1 MSTYKHVDR
10 ICCIVLAFTIL
21 LTVLFVHAEDFGVQ
35 KTSAVMGY
43 EEKLFDTS
51 QVHTIQILMEDWD
64 AFLETCTE
72 KEYANCTVIIDNETY
87 PNTAIRGKGNTSLT
101 QVEQY
106 GNDRYSFKIEFDHY
120 DNTRTYYGLDKLCLN
135 NLIQDTTYLKDYLSY
150 EMMREMGV
158 AAPLCSYVDISVNG
172 EDWGLYL
179 AVEGI
184 EESFLKRNYGSDTG
198 ALYKPDSTQMEAKGI
213 SKTLDGEAGQEAKKA
228 DEEKPDE
235 ANLKGNIGAEGEK
248 PDQKP
253 DGEAVQPGNGAQGA
267 AGIVN
272 EPPDKDWNGEK
283 QPPDHAFGTKDALP
297 SLPEEKADTESEQD
311 QQEMAP
317 DRGFGEKKVENGEDQ
332 AGQRAEGTR
341 SEDVLLQYIDDDPA
355 SYSHIFETAK
365 TDVTTAD
372 QNRLIAALKTLSSGE
387 DVSSAVNQEAV
398 LRYFVVHNFLLNFDS
413 YTGSMIH
420 NYYLYEQDGQMQ
432 MIPWDYN
439 LAFGGFQANGSATEL
454 VNYPIDSP
462 ISDGTIEERPMLAW
476 IFADEETTE
485 WYHQLCSEWIS
496 TYFESGRFETLF
508 DQVTSLIAPYVEKDP
523 TKFYT
528 YEEFETGSST
538 LREFCLLR
546 AESIRGQLDGTIGS
560 TKETQDSSTWIDA
573 GKLQISDMG
582 TMEQSRLSSF
592 PSEEG
597 KRPEQ
602 ENRIEQPAEDF
613 TEKSKIGSGKESN
626 ASSE

>member
-1 MSTYKHVDR
+1 MSTYKHIDR
-10 ICCIVLAFTIL
+10 ICCVVLVFTIL

-35 KTSAVMGY
+35 KVTAVMGY

-120 DNTRTYYGLDKLCLN
+120 DSNRTYYGLDKLCLN

-198 ALYKPDSTQMEAKGI
+198 ALYKPDGTQMVTKGI
-213 SKTLDGEAGQEAKKA
+213 SKTLDWEMEQKA
-228 DEEKPDE
+228 EKPDTAHLE
-235 ANLKGNIGAEGEK
+235 GNAGAERK
-248 PDQKP
+248 KTDQKP
-253 DGEAVQPGNGAQGA
+253 DEEAVQPGNDAEGTE
-267 AGIVN
+267 GIVQ
-272 EPPDKDWNGEK
+272 EPVDKERSEGK
-283 QPPDHAFGTKDALP
+283 QPPDHAAGTKGILP
-297 SLPEEKADTESEQD
+297 SLPEENQT
-311 QQEMAP
+311 
-317 DRGFGEKKVENGEDQ
+317 
-332 AGQRAEGTR
+332 GQSAEGTR

-365 TDVTTAD
+365 TDITTAD

-387 DVSSAVNQEAV
+387 EVSSAVDQEAV

-420 NYYLYEQDGQMQ
+420 NYYLYEKDGQMQ

-439 LAFGGFQANGSATEL
+439 LAFGAFQTKGSAAEL

-485 WYHQLCSEWIS
+485 WYHRLCSEWIS
-496 TYFESGRFETLF
+496 AYFESGRFETLF

-528 YEEFETGSST
+528 YEEFKTGSST

-560 TKETQDSSTWIDA
+560 TRETQDSSSWIDA
-573 GKLQISDMG
+573 GTLQISDMG
-582 TMEQSRLSSF
+582 TMDQNGLSSF
-592 PSEEG
+592 LPEGG

-602 ENRIEQPAEDF
+602 ENQMEQPAEDLEDF
-613 TEKSKIGSGKESN
+613 TGESKADSGKDSGKKSN
-626 ASSE
+626 DLTE